1 MPQEVLA
8 NPELERA
15 PYPHRRE
22 RPRSAPDV
30 WLPEQKLG
38 GCALQGQGC
47 TGYHPAARSLD
58 NSGTRAR
65 VPRQRTDSERLSK
78 LRLQTRLQGR
88 RQRRGAHRGGKRPLR
103 AGLAAALKLAGSRPE
118 RRRWTRPAKNS
129 GRPHPEQHRGD
140 PPESPLKIKITLNPG
155 CRRKSRIYRGY
166 SHHLAHSL
174 VNPKPS
180 QMGLG
185 AKSTKATKSNVRHL
199 CHPEAPR
206 PRSPRTA

>member
-118 RRRWTRPAKNS
+118 RRS
-129 GRPHPEQHRGD
+129 
-140 PPESPLKIKITLNPG
+140 

-199 CHPEAPR
+199 CHPEVGSLGACCCAVIPR
-206 PRSPRTA
+206 